1 MDIEKLSNIFGQD
14 TIKKIYEDGAS
25 QPVQESGKALTDLIK
40 AARLFT
46 APIQLLAAYQDRLSK
61 YLDKVRNNV
70 KEENQM
76 EAPASISGPIIER
89 LKYLEENNYLT
100 DLYLNLLSKAIDK
113 TRINEAH
120 PAFYHIID
128 QLSADE
134 AMILY
139 MISKEPIF
147 YDYTMD
153 LFTNEENKLR
163 FRNTV
168 VKRDTTKKEQL
179 AFPEHFDMYISH
191 LKSLDL
197 VFWRKL
203 NEDPIHEDRKQTG
216 TYIKTHIELT
226 QFGEL
231 FVKACIPEKGFILM

>member
-1 MDIEKLSNIFGQD
+1 MDLEKLSNIFGQD

-25 QPVQESGKALTDLIK
+25 QSVQESGKALTDLIK

-46 APIQLLAAYQDRLSK
+46 APIQLLAAYQDRLAK
-61 YLDKVRNNV
+61 YLDKVRNTV
-70 KEENQM
+70 KEENQI

-89 LKYLEENNYLT
+89 LKYLEDNNYLT
-100 DLYLNLLSKAIDK
+100 DLYLSLLSRAIDK
-113 TRINEAH
+113 TRIQEAH
-120 PAFYHIID
+120 SAFYHIID

-139 MISKEPIF
+139 MISKEPIY

-153 LFTNEENKLR
+153 LYTNEGNKLR

-168 VKRDTTKKEQL
+168 VKKDTTSKDKL

-203 NEDPIHEDRKQTG
+203 NEDAIHENGKQTG
-216 TYIKTHIELT
+216 TFINTHIELT
-226 QFGEL
+226 KFGSL
-231 FVKACIPEKGFILM
+231 FVKACVPEKGFILM